1 MILSIL
7 NDWWVSLST
16 PLQIFWGIALVS
28 SVLFVIQFVLSLI
41 GLDSDTDVDVSGDID
56 GDFSLDA
63 DFTVFSL
70 RSIIAFF
77 TFFGWMGVIS
87 LNGGTSLINSLI
99 FSTLSGLA
107 AMFLVAYMMW
117 TFSKLGESGNLLLE
131 NAIYNT
137 GEVYLPIPAESEKG
151 VGKISIMV
159 DGALRELEA
168 KSSGLAL
175 PTGTPIKVIDITREN
190 VLIVEPVNNLL
201 DEN

>member
-1 MILSIL
+1 MILSSL
-7 NDWWVSLST
+7 NDWWLSLST

-41 GLDSDTDVDVSGDID
+41 GLDSDTDGDASVDLD
-56 GDFSLDA
+56 GDFSLDS

-87 LNGGTSLINSLI
+87 LSGGSSLINSLI
-99 FSTLSGLA
+99 FSTVSGLS

-117 TFSKLGESGNLLLE
+117 TFSKLGESGNMQLE

-175 PTGTPIKVIDITREN
+175 PTGTPIKVIDIREN